1 MTGLSLQTVNAKAF
15 TVNAAATQLKLPAWG
30 ASNLVQSCILQNTS
44 AVTIE
49 VGGSD
54 VAIGQGIQVYAGQSF
69 PMDIASGGWWAI
81 SSSGSVSVRLLEAS

>member
-1 MTGLSLQTVNAKAF
+1 MAGLSLQTVNAKAF
-15 TVNAAATQLKLPAWG
+15 SVLATATQLKLPAWG

-54 VAIGQGIQVYAGQSF
+54 IAIGQGIQVYAGQSF

-81 SSSGSVSVRLLEAS
+81 SSSGTASVRLLEAS